1 MQNKHICTVHFYF
14 TLRMHVLPLCVFQL
28 RPRNFAALKGPICIR
43 PLQEASSSIT
53 VSVNIVSSHFPIGS
67 LVLRFTAF
75 MFSDLCTHRPSPG
88 FALWHPP
95 AITHKT
101 NFNITCSQHIKMP
114 LLKKSFSL
122 FLALFRHS
130 LWDLGYYGLCF
141 FFSFLL
147 HYCFEKC
154 SCISF
159 HLMQVEDDGSC
170 IAIDYIFK
178 CLKKFFIV
186 KKVLIN
192 VILQQLLSLLS
203 ESNTTPHLFL
213 KRPSNVLA

>member
-1 MQNKHICTVHFYF
+1 MQ
-14 TLRMHVLPLCVFQL
+14 VLPLRSFQL
-28 RPRNFAALKGPICIR
+28 RPWCFAALKGPICIR

-53 VSVNIVSSHFPIGS
+53 VSVNIVSPHFPIGS

-95 AITHKT
+95 ATTHKT

-114 LLKKSFSL
+114 LLGEIFLSL
-122 FLALFRHS
+122 SRSLSSLPPGFRLLWFVFL
-130 LWDLGYYGLCF
+130 F
-141 FFSFLL
+141 FFSFLF
-147 HYCFEKC
+147 HDCFEKC

-178 CLKKFFIV
+178 YLEKFFIV
-186 KKVLIN
+186 KKSIEKFDTTTTLITI
-192 VILQQLLSLLS
+192 V
-203 ESNTTPHLFL
+203 
-213 KRPSNVLA
+213 